1 MNIFGLFSSLSFPL
15 LLLSCEIQCKS
26 EKSRRNKR
34 RRMDSPRRFLDAH
47 DPVDGGK
54 LEPSFHC
61 ESIVGACGVAGS
73 RKERQNKELSAELF
87 PAENLYR
94 SSPSVCQLSRLA
106 SLLAG
111 YKFSFTAGLLV
122 LWLITSLTFYAP
134 QRRSA
139 RGFLGKF
146 SAALACRYWAFSRS
160 RDCCPATC
168 YNLVRHAFLEGVS
181 GDCAIFL
188 CILACSTN
196 WRCHRCVENS
206 QIK

>member
-111 YKFSFTAGLLV
+111 YKFSFTCL
-122 LWLITSLTFYAP
+122 S
-134 QRRSA
+134 
-139 RGFLGKF
+139 RGG
-146 SAALACRYWAFSRS
+146 
-160 RDCCPATC
+160 
-168 YNLVRHAFLEGVS
+168 S
-181 GDCAIFL
+181 GDCASFL
-188 CILACSTN
+188 CILAFSTN
-196 WRCHRCVENS
+196 RRCHRCVENS